1 MLTFTQITIQHPIG
15 TSQLMENLI
24 KKIESGK
31 PILVN
36 FVTTWCGTCSLIK
49 PMLNE
54 LAKKYDDRLDIEE
67 VNLDNNPTLTTHFQ
81 IKIMPTI
88 VLFIEGKEI
97 WRHFGVIGAEEIHET
112 LKTHHLMPSHQ

>member
-49 PMLNE
+49 PMLLE
-54 LAKKYDDRLDIEE
+54 LAEKYEDRLDIEE

>member
-1 MLTFTQITIQHPIG
+1 MQPHKTL
-15 TSQLMENLI
+15 LL
-24 KKIESGK
+24 
-31 PILVN
+31 
-36 FVTTWCGTCSLIK
+36 
-49 PMLNE
+49 E
-54 LAKKYDDRLDIEE
+54 LAEKYEDRLDIEE